1 MSAAT
6 CTATAPAFS
15 TTAMPALAHAREID
29 ADHYLSAAT
38 HHLVSAVREEVTTA
52 LETHLRY
59 IESYDHLI
67 GVMVAVCPGNDTL
80 VVEALYAHAHTWPV
94 TITSMSSY
102 PDAGS
107 LAQVATAQL
116 TQQL

>member
-6 CTATAPAFS
+6 CTATA
-15 TTAMPALAHAREID
+15 TAVSATAHARETD
-29 ADHYLSAAT
+29 VDHYLNAAA
-38 HHLVSAVREEVTTA
+38 HHLVSAVREEVTAA
-52 LETHLRY
+52 LETHLQY

-80 VVEALYAHAHTWPV
+80 IVEALYAHAHTWPV

>member
-1 MSAAT
+1 MSAAIR
-6 CTATAPAFS
+6 TATA
-15 TTAMPALAHAREID
+15 TAVPAHAREID

-52 LETHLRY
+52 LETHLLY
-59 IESYDHLI
+59 TESYDHLI
-67 GVMVAVCPGNDTL
+67 GVMVAVCPGNDVL
-80 VVEALYAHAHTWPV
+80 IVEALYASAHTWPV

-116 TQQL
+116 TEQL